1 VDHMERVA
9 SGVTAH
15 PNDNTSVRFTQ
26 NYDEA
31 QRDALEQ
38 ARPPDPSPSPVP
50 SLCPCAFPCRSS
62 AGTVS
67 SPPLVSC
74 RWSYSRL
81 FGAGEQFYA
90 AISGAKALAP
100 RVRPQLMEQNVL
112 DCLKVI
118 IDLVRRS
125 GRALRSRIP
134 RWARRRTRRRIQR
147 WRHPKQRC

>member
-1 VDHMERVA
+1 MRRVDHMERVQ

-38 ARPPDPSPSPVP
+38 ARPPAPSPSPVP
-50 SLCPCAFPCRSS
+50 SRCPCAFPCRSS
-62 AGTVS
+62 ARTVS
-67 SPPLVSC
+67 PSPWYRAVGAIHVPPLVSC
-74 RWSYSRL
+74 RWSYSHL
-81 FGAGEQFYA
+81 FGAGAQFYA

-112 DCLKVI
+112 DCLKVAPPPP
-118 IDLVRRS
+118 LPPPRS
-125 GRALRSRIP
+125 Y
-134 RWARRRTRRRIQR
+134 
-147 WRHPKQRC
+147 